1 MDLGGVPGTI
11 MNDADE
17 QLVQAENADERL
29 RQAALRMARRCR
41 WIVQGCLRE
50 EEWIDCDEEFF
61 AVILE
66 ELQQL

>member
-1 MDLGGVPGTI
+1 
-11 MNDADE
+11 MNDGTE
-17 QLVQAENADERL
+17 QLCQETVDEHRL
-29 RQAALRMARRCR
+29 KQTALRMARRCR

-66 ELQQL
+66 ELRQLAR